1 MPSMAVPRTESR
13 NRTPFA
19 FHDVQVPRGT
29 SATVE
34 LPIARLP
41 SGTWADMPVVIAH
54 GRRPGP
60 TVWLSGAIHG
70 DELNGIEI
78 TRQLLRKIQPRRL
91 AGTVIAAPIVN
102 VFGIT
107 LGSRYLP
114 DRRDLNRSFPGSPRG
129 SLAAR
134 LAHVF
139 FSTIASRC
147 EVGLDFHTGSNG
159 RSNLPQLRC
168 DFADPETR
176 ALAEVFGAP
185 VVLQA
190 GLRDGS
196 LRAAA
201 CRRGSRV
208 LLFEG
213 GEAMRFDPDSISR
226 GVDGALRVLHHLG
239 MIESAPDADG
249 TAIRWC
255 EKSAWMRTNRSG
267 FCHLDTEIGRTVET
281 GEVVATVTDSVSSRV
296 VPLRS
301 RVSGVVVGVLRTGIV
316 HRGDA
321 VVHVA
326 EVAS

>member
-1 MPSMAVPRTESR
+1 
-13 NRTPFA
+13 
-19 FHDVQVPRGT
+19 
-29 SATVE
+29 VE

-41 SGTWADMPVVIAH
+41 SGNWADMPVVIAH
-54 GRRPGP
+54 GSRPGP

-78 TRQLLRKIQPRRL
+78 IRRLLKKIQPRRL
-91 AGTVIAAPIVN
+91 AGTVVAVPIVN

-129 SLAAR
+129 SLASR

-139 FSTIASRC
+139 FSTIAARC

-159 RSNLPQLRC
+159 RSNIPQLRC
-168 DFADPETR
+168 DFSDPGTR
-176 ALAEVFGAP
+176 KLAEVFGAP

-201 CRRGSRV
+201 CREGSRV

-213 GEAMRFDPDSISR
+213 GEAMRFDPNSITR
-226 GVDGALRVLHHLG
+226 GVEGALRVLEHLG
-239 MIESAPDADG
+239 MIEGAPPADDVP
-249 TAIRWC
+249 IQWC
-255 EKSAWMRTNRSG
+255 EKSTWMRTNRSG
-267 FCHLDTEIGRTVET
+267 FCHLDTEIGSPVKA
-281 GEVVATVTDSVSSRV
+281 GDVLATVTDSLSSRV

-326 EVAS
+326 EVEA